1 MESICKVVES
11 NLNIRRSLQVREG
24 QQIADVIGGL
34 ASMAV
39 DAVNPAAII
48 VVTRS
53 GFTSLMVSKYRPKT
67 RILVVAKEQRI
78 ARRVRLFWG
87 VEPINVLW
95 TDDRDELIVR
105 AVNRCLRDD
114 YLRESDTIMV
124 VSGSTLEA
132 PGRTSALEILKVRD
146 ILYRAGRRD

>member
-1 MESICKVVES
+1 
-11 NLNIRRSLQVREG
+11 
-24 QQIADVIGGL
+24 
-34 ASMAV
+34 
-39 DAVNPAAII
+39 
-48 VVTRS
+48 
-53 GFTSLMVSKYRPKT
+53 MVSKYRPKT